1 MREPNRFVDKGN
13 DAALI
18 ADLRDPVG
26 TPEGAWKSAGLLRL
40 TLDALA
46 VAYRV
51 CQSFRHTEPGA
62 LPVRWHVLAGRQ
74 DRIDPLS
81 MQAWS
86 AESSATRTRGWLD
99 GGHFSSRPQESPFL
113 APFVCRLAQT
123 TAGGA
128 RAAAA
133 LA

>member
-1 MREPNRFVDKGN
+1 MREPNRFMDKGN
-13 DAALI
+13 NAALI
-18 ADLRDPVG
+18 ADLRDPGG

-51 CQSFRHTEPGA
+51 CQSFRHTEPSA

-74 DRIDPLS
+74 DRIDPSS
-81 MQAWS
+81 MQAGS
-86 AESSATRTRGWLD
+86 AESSAACTRCWLD

-113 APFVCRLAQT
+113 ASFVCRLAQT
-123 TAGGA
+123 TVGGA